1 MTAEFNWDDARIFL
15 AIARVGT
22 LSGAADKMNMGIATV
37 SRLLDRLEQ
46 ALNVPLFSRHQ
57 SGYRLTDDG
66 EALLARAEA
75 LEYAGLAFGEAAQL
89 QGHVAGVVR
98 LATSDNL
105 ATHFILPSLK
115 GLLDHYPELRVEVLS
130 GVQPVNLHRRDAG
143 FAVVVAIM
151 LAIDLLLQGR
161 RGSHSMTMKQA
172 AGWSILWVTLSLLF
186 NAAFWWY
193 LVQTQ
198 GRAVADPQALA
209 FLTGYLIEK
218 ALAVDNV
225 FVWLMLFSYFA
236 VPPALQRRV
245 LVYGVLGAIV
255 LRTIM
260 IFAGSWLI
268 SQFDWLLYVF
278 GAFLL
283 FTGVKMAL
291 AKEDDSGIGDKPL
304 VRWIR
309 SHLRMTDKIESE
321 RFFTRKNG
329 VLFATPLLLVLILVE
344 LSDVIFAVD
353 SIPAIFAVTT
363 DPFIVLTS
371 NLFAILG
378 LRAMYFLLAG
388 VAERFSMLKYGLS
401 VILVFIGVKML
412 IVDFYHIPVAIS
424 LGVVGGILTVTLL
437 INAWVNKQ
445 HDKQRKL
452 PE

>member
-1 MTAEFNWDDARIFL
+1 MNT
-15 AIARVGT
+15 VGT
-22 LSGAADKMNMGIATV
+22 P
-37 SRLLDRLEQ
+37 LLW
-46 ALNVPLFSRHQ
+46 
-57 SGYRLTDDG
+57 G
-66 EALLARAEA
+66 
-75 LEYAGLAFGEAAQL
+75 
-89 QGHVAGVVR
+89 
-98 LATSDNL
+98 
-105 ATHFILPSLK
+105 
-115 GLLDHYPELRVEVLS
+115 
-130 GVQPVNLHRRDAG
+130 G

-245 LVYGVLGAIV
+245 LVFGVLGAIV

-309 SHLRMTDKIESE
+309 SHLRMTDKIDSE

-424 LGVVGGILTVTLL
+424 LGVVGGILAVTLL
-437 INAWVNKQ
+437 INAWVNRQ

>member
-1 MTAEFNWDDARIFL
+1 MNT
-15 AIARVGT
+15 VGT
-22 LSGAADKMNMGIATV
+22 P
-37 SRLLDRLEQ
+37 LLW
-46 ALNVPLFSRHQ
+46 
-57 SGYRLTDDG
+57 G
-66 EALLARAEA
+66 
-75 LEYAGLAFGEAAQL
+75 
-89 QGHVAGVVR
+89 
-98 LATSDNL
+98 
-105 ATHFILPSLK
+105 
-115 GLLDHYPELRVEVLS
+115 
-130 GVQPVNLHRRDAG
+130 G

-378 LRAMYFLLAG
+378 LRAMYFLLAN
-388 VAERFSMLKYGLS
+388 VAERFSMLKYGLAI
-401 VILVFIGVKML
+401 VLIFIGIKML
-412 IVDFYHIPVAIS
+412 IVDFYHIPVAVS
-424 LGVVGGILTVTLL
+424 LSIVGGILAITLL
-437 INAWVNKQ
+437 INALVNRRN
-445 HDKQRKL
+445 DRLALRK
-452 PE
+452 

>member
-1 MTAEFNWDDARIFL
+1 MNT
-15 AIARVGT
+15 VGT
-22 LSGAADKMNMGIATV
+22 P
-37 SRLLDRLEQ
+37 LLW
-46 ALNVPLFSRHQ
+46 
-57 SGYRLTDDG
+57 G
-66 EALLARAEA
+66 
-75 LEYAGLAFGEAAQL
+75 
-89 QGHVAGVVR
+89 
-98 LATSDNL
+98 
-105 ATHFILPSLK
+105 
-115 GLLDHYPELRVEVLS
+115 
-130 GVQPVNLHRRDAG
+130 G

-255 LRTIM
+255 LRTIL
-260 IFAGSWLI
+260 ICAGSGLI
-268 SQFDWLLYVF
+268 SQVDWLLYVF

-424 LGVVGGILTVTLL
+424 LGVVGGILAVTLL
-437 INAWVNKQ
+437 INAWVNRQ

>member
-1 MTAEFNWDDARIFL
+1 MNT
-15 AIARVGT
+15 VGT
-22 LSGAADKMNMGIATV
+22 P
-37 SRLLDRLEQ
+37 LLW
-46 ALNVPLFSRHQ
+46 
-57 SGYRLTDDG
+57 G
-66 EALLARAEA
+66 
-75 LEYAGLAFGEAAQL
+75 
-89 QGHVAGVVR
+89 
-98 LATSDNL
+98 
-105 ATHFILPSLK
+105 
-115 GLLDHYPELRVEVLS
+115 
-130 GVQPVNLHRRDAG
+130 G

-401 VILVFIGVKML
+401 VILVFIGVKMV

-424 LGVVGGILTVTLL
+424 LGVVGGILAVTLL

>member
-1 MTAEFNWDDARIFL
+1 MNT
-15 AIARVGT
+15 VGT
-22 LSGAADKMNMGIATV
+22 P
-37 SRLLDRLEQ
+37 LLW
-46 ALNVPLFSRHQ
+46 
-57 SGYRLTDDG
+57 G
-66 EALLARAEA
+66 
-75 LEYAGLAFGEAAQL
+75 
-89 QGHVAGVVR
+89 
-98 LATSDNL
+98 
-105 ATHFILPSLK
+105 
-115 GLLDHYPELRVEVLS
+115 
-130 GVQPVNLHRRDAG
+130 G

-424 LGVVGGILTVTLL
+424 LGVVGGILTVTLV

>member
-1 MTAEFNWDDARIFL
+1 MNT
-15 AIARVGT
+15 VGT
-22 LSGAADKMNMGIATV
+22 P
-37 SRLLDRLEQ
+37 LLW
-46 ALNVPLFSRHQ
+46 
-57 SGYRLTDDG
+57 G
-66 EALLARAEA
+66 
-75 LEYAGLAFGEAAQL
+75 
-89 QGHVAGVVR
+89 
-98 LATSDNL
+98 
-105 ATHFILPSLK
+105 
-115 GLLDHYPELRVEVLS
+115 
-130 GVQPVNLHRRDAG
+130 G

-236 VPPALQRRV
+236 VPPVLQRRV

-291 AKEDDSGIGDKPL
+291 AKEDESGIGDKPL

-378 LRAMYFLLAG
+378 LRTMYFLLAG

-424 LGVVGGILTVTLL
+424 LGVVGGILAVTLL
-437 INAWVNKQ
+437 INAWVNRQ

>member
-1 MTAEFNWDDARIFL
+1 MNT
-15 AIARVGT
+15 VGT
-22 LSGAADKMNMGIATV
+22 P
-37 SRLLDRLEQ
+37 LLW
-46 ALNVPLFSRHQ
+46 
-57 SGYRLTDDG
+57 G
-66 EALLARAEA
+66 
-75 LEYAGLAFGEAAQL
+75 
-89 QGHVAGVVR
+89 
-98 LATSDNL
+98 
-105 ATHFILPSLK
+105 
-115 GLLDHYPELRVEVLS
+115 
-130 GVQPVNLHRRDAG
+130 G

-198 GRAVADPQALA
+198 VRAVADPQALA

-424 LGVVGGILTVTLL
+424 LGVVGGILAVTLL
-437 INAWVNKQ
+437 INAWVNRQ

>member
-1 MTAEFNWDDARIFL
+1 MNT
-15 AIARVGT
+15 VGT
-22 LSGAADKMNMGIATV
+22 P
-37 SRLLDRLEQ
+37 LLW
-46 ALNVPLFSRHQ
+46 
-57 SGYRLTDDG
+57 G
-66 EALLARAEA
+66 
-75 LEYAGLAFGEAAQL
+75 
-89 QGHVAGVVR
+89 
-98 LATSDNL
+98 
-105 ATHFILPSLK
+105 
-115 GLLDHYPELRVEVLS
+115 
-130 GVQPVNLHRRDAG
+130 G

-291 AKEDDSGIGDKPL
+291 AKEDDTGIGDKPL

>member
-1 MTAEFNWDDARIFL
+1 MNS
-15 AIARVGT
+15 VGT
-22 LSGAADKMNMGIATV
+22 P
-37 SRLLDRLEQ
+37 LLW
-46 ALNVPLFSRHQ
+46 
-57 SGYRLTDDG
+57 G
-66 EALLARAEA
+66 
-75 LEYAGLAFGEAAQL
+75 
-89 QGHVAGVVR
+89 
-98 LATSDNL
+98 
-105 ATHFILPSLK
+105 
-115 GLLDHYPELRVEVLS
+115 
-130 GVQPVNLHRRDAG
+130 G
-143 FAVVVAIM
+143 FAVVVVIM

-161 RGSHSMTMKQA
+161 RGSHTMTMKQA
-172 AGWSILWVTLSLLF
+172 ASWSLLWVTLSLLF

-193 LVQTQ
+193 LASTE

-245 LVYGVLGAIV
+245 LIYGVLGAIV

-268 SQFDWLLYVF
+268 SQFEWMLYVF

-291 AKEDDSGIGDKPL
+291 AKEDEAGIGDKPV
-304 VRWIR
+304 VRWLR
-309 SHLRMTDKIESE
+309 GHLRMTDTIEGE
-321 RFFTRKNG
+321 KFFIRKNG
-329 VLFATPLLLVLILVE
+329 LLYATPLLLVLILVE

-388 VAERFSMLKYGLS
+388 VAERFAMLKYGLS
-401 VILVFIGVKML
+401 LILVFIGIKML
-412 IVDFYHIPVAIS
+412 IVDFYHIPIAIS
-424 LGVVGGILTVTLL
+424 LGVVGGILAVTLM
-437 INAWVNKQ
+437 INAWVNHQ
-445 HDKQRKL
+445 HDKKL
-452 PE
+452 RN

>member
-1 MTAEFNWDDARIFL
+1 MHKSAAAAVFRRQPFL
-15 AIARVGT
+15 FLCKEYQMNTVGT
-22 LSGAADKMNMGIATV
+22 P
-37 SRLLDRLEQ
+37 LLW
-46 ALNVPLFSRHQ
+46 
-57 SGYRLTDDG
+57 G
-66 EALLARAEA
+66 
-75 LEYAGLAFGEAAQL
+75 
-89 QGHVAGVVR
+89 
-98 LATSDNL
+98 
-105 ATHFILPSLK
+105 
-115 GLLDHYPELRVEVLS
+115 
-130 GVQPVNLHRRDAG
+130 G

>member
-1 MTAEFNWDDARIFL
+1 MNT
-15 AIARVGT
+15 VGT
-22 LSGAADKMNMGIATV
+22 P
-37 SRLLDRLEQ
+37 LLW
-46 ALNVPLFSRHQ
+46 
-57 SGYRLTDDG
+57 G
-66 EALLARAEA
+66 
-75 LEYAGLAFGEAAQL
+75 
-89 QGHVAGVVR
+89 
-98 LATSDNL
+98 
-105 ATHFILPSLK
+105 
-115 GLLDHYPELRVEVLS
+115 
-130 GVQPVNLHRRDAG
+130 G
-143 FAVVVAIM
+143 FAVVIAIM

-424 LGVVGGILTVTLL
+424 LGVVGGILAVTLL
-437 INAWVNKQ
+437 INAWVNRQ

>member
-1 MTAEFNWDDARIFL
+1 MNT
-15 AIARVGT
+15 VGT
-22 LSGAADKMNMGIATV
+22 P
-37 SRLLDRLEQ
+37 LLW
-46 ALNVPLFSRHQ
+46 
-57 SGYRLTDDG
+57 G
-66 EALLARAEA
+66 
-75 LEYAGLAFGEAAQL
+75 
-89 QGHVAGVVR
+89 
-98 LATSDNL
+98 
-105 ATHFILPSLK
+105 
-115 GLLDHYPELRVEVLS
+115 
-130 GVQPVNLHRRDAG
+130 G

-278 GAFLL
+278 GAFLM

-424 LGVVGGILTVTLL
+424 LGVVGGILAVTLL
-437 INAWVNKQ
+437 INAWVNRQ